1 MSASRPRKKRV
12 DQINRAKL
20 VEPTLSPEEQEVFN
34 EGITLFN
41 KGKFW
46 HAHESWERVWLRR
59 SEESRLFYQGLIQ
72 AAAGYHLAVER
83 PRISGAIRNL
93 EKSLDKLG
101 LFPSPFLAID
111 VTSLMASIHAAIE
124 SLRTN
129 GASGEEF
136 PRGLIPVLGG
146 RKKPQ

>member
-1 MSASRPRKKRV
+1 
-12 DQINRAKL
+12 
-20 VEPTLSPEEQEVFN
+20 
-34 EGITLFN
+34 
-41 KGKFW
+41 
-46 HAHESWERVWLRR
+46 
-59 SEESRLFYQGLIQ
+59 
-72 AAAGYHLAVER
+72 
-83 PRISGAIRNL
+83 
-93 EKSLDKLG
+93 
-101 LFPSPFLAID
+101 LFPSPFLEID

>member
-93 EKSLDKLG
+93 EKSLDKLD
-101 LFPSPFLAID
+101 LFPQRFLGID
-111 VTSLMASIHAAIE
+111 VGELMNLMREAIK
-124 SLRTN
+124 SLRTTRVT
-129 GASGEEF
+129 GEGF
-136 PRGLIPVLGG
+136 PRELIPVLG
-146 RKKPQ
+146 RVKRD